1 MGFEEFVRNR
11 GPAGTPSDPISV
23 DVGAS
28 VLPSGAATSA
38 NQTNGN
44 QIARPYL
51 VDEYGVNAQMLG
63 DNLFAGSP
71 VIIESEHHEIHCG
84 DSYTVCR
91 TADLTNGAVDTII
104 INVPNE
110 TGTPQKN
117 YHTVIT
123 IVTEAEVQFDLYEG
137 ATTAADGTGITAYNR
152 NRNSALTT
160 GLTFFHTPTTPAG
173 GTLICSRH
181 WGTGRNSGGDS
192 RGMQE
197 FILKNNTK
205 YRLVLTNA
213 TATNNYI
220 SWEIDHYVHPGV

>member
-1 MGFEEFVRNR
+1 MPTIQPFL
-11 GPAGTPSDPISV
+11 I
-23 DVGAS
+23 
-28 VLPSGAATSA
+28 
-38 NQTNGN
+38 
-44 QIARPYL
+44 
-51 VDEYGVNAQMLG
+51 DEYGVNAQMLG
-63 DNLFAGSP
+63 DTTFAGSP
-71 VIIESEHHEIHCG
+71 VTIDVEHHEVHCG

-91 TADLTNGAVDTII
+91 TADLGNGAVDTII

-110 TGTPQKN
+110 TGTPRRT

-123 IVTEAEVQFDLYEG
+123 IITEAEVQFDLYEG

-152 NRNSALTT
+152 DRNSTFTT

-181 WGTGRNSGGDS
+181 WGSGRNSGGDS
-192 RGMQE
+192 RGTQE
-197 FILKNNTK
+197 LVLKNNTK